1 MDIYLLLGRLHPLM
15 VHLPIGFI
23 FLIVIFEFY
32 AGFLKQEMNKK
43 LVTMGWFFCFLSSLF
58 TAITGYLLS
67 SRGHYIEEN
76 LAFHKI
82 LGFVLVGITFFSWV
96 IRISFPFQFDL
107 NFKKKSILNS
117 VLIVFLL
124 VTGHLGGNLTHGKE
138 YLTEFL
144 PEKNKTVPALSVH
157 TPLTKSVDSVR
168 IYKDL
173 IHPIF
178 EAKCLSCHNSNFNRG
193 GLNMTSFVALK
204 KGGSSGNLLN
214 QLDPRKSL
222 LFKRITLPTHEIK
235 FMPPDGE
242 PISFDEKNLILWW
255 IENLEQSE
263 EVIQPEEV
271 STEIKL
277 ILNQLYGLDLK
288 EKNWYER
295 IDVPKLELTI
305 LEKFDPTIFEIKHLS
320 SLQKFVTVTFL
331 KKNIREE
338 DFKSLLAIKDNIVK
352 MKLPQCELNNSNVSQ
367 LKNFKNLVQLDLKD
381 NPVKDQTI
389 SSLQVLENLEVLNL
403 VGTKITDESFLV
415 FENFKNLK
423 RVYVWQTSI
432 QKIFIEEFNKK
443 QDKVKLIGASF

>member
-1 MDIYLLLGRLHPLM
+1 M

-58 TAITGYLLS
+58 TAITGYLVS

-96 IRISFPFQFDL
+96 IRISFPFRFDL
-107 NFKKKSILNS
+107 NFRKKSILNS
-117 VLIVFLL
+117 GLIVLLL

-144 PEKNKTVPALSVH
+144 PEKKKTVPGLSVH
-157 TPLTKSVDSVR
+157 APLKKSLDSVR
-168 IYKDL
+168 IYQDL
-173 IHPIF
+173 VHPIF
-178 EAKCLSCHNSNFNRG
+178 EAKCVSCHNTDLNRG
-193 GLNMTSFVALK
+193 GLNMTSLVALK

-214 QLDPRKSL
+214 QKKPRKSL

-263 EVIQPEEV
+263 EGIQPEV
-271 STEIKL
+271 VPTEIKF

-288 EKNWYER
+288 EKNWNER
-295 IDVPKLELTI
+295 IDVPKLEVTV

-331 KKNIREE
+331 KKNITEE
-338 DFKSLLAIKDNIVK
+338 DFKSLLAIKDHIVNL
-352 MKLPQCELNNSNVSQ
+352 KLPQCELNNATASQ
-367 LKNFKNLVQLDLKD
+367 LKNFKNLVHLDLKD
-381 NPVKDQTI
+381 NPVEDQAI
-389 SSLQVLENLEVLNL
+389 STLLVLENLEVLNL
-403 VGTKITDESFLV
+403 VGTKITDESFLA
-415 FENFKNLK
+415 FQNFKNLK

-432 QKIFIEEFNKK
+432 QKTFIEEFNKK
-443 QDKVKLIGASF
+443 QDKVELIGATF